1 MITFTSTKEAP
12 TRRGQLPPKWPAHV
26 PRTYFK
32 SLIVWPRK
40 QGRPVSNMRVTRE
53 TTASM

>member
-1 MITFTSTKEAP
+1 MDNC
-12 TRRGQLPPKWPAHV
+12 PPDGLRVHQG
-26 PRTYFK
+26 TYFK

-40 QGRPVSNMRVTRE
+40 QGRPVSNIRVTRE